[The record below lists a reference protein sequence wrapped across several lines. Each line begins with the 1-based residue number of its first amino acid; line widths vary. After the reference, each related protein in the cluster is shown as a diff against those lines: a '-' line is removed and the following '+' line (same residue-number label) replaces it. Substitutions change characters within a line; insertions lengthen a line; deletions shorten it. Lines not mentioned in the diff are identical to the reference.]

1 MAKIQMKTI
10 LAGPAFSAD
19 PGQIVDCDEALAVAL
34 VAGGYAARLDAPL
47 TRPAPARPMAPV
59 ETAIAPGAPETA
71 MLAPPAPHSAPAA
84 RGRKRG

>member
-1 MAKIQMKTI
+1 MAQIRMKSI

-34 VAGGYAARLDAPL
+34 VAGGYAARLDAPPK
-47 TRPAPARPMAPV
+47 RPPQVAAPAPV
-59 ETAIAPGAPETA
+59 EAAVVPAAPETT
-71 MLAPPAPHSAPAA
+71 MLAPPVAVMPPA